1 MEKLRFP
8 TLLLGLFALTVQ
20 AETIVP
26 TEWAKT
32 FDITFSGYAGEETL
46 TDFPA
51 LVRLNTSTIANFS
64 YDDFL
69 AKDANGVPADL
80 RFTDAIGTVLDYE
93 IDTWNAEGESLVWVR
108 VPTLTKTTKISAYY
122 GRINATAQVNES
134 TVWKDYIG
142 VWHLNGNLDDATP
155 HKLNGEQKGWSA
167 TDAARLGKAYAGA
180 RKDGYGIQTPNFDS
194 VKAKD
199 AKILTLSGWFC
210 PSASGASEKDARFFC
225 RKTAYGNANGLDV
238 AYKDDKLWVRG
249 ANTGTSVGPTGTAGW
264 VYDYAMTA
272 GEWTHLT
279 VVINDMD
286 VHVFY
291 NGVEQEAIQS
301 AGFQP
306 ITANGRQLAFANYAR
321 GDTALSNFKGRA
333 YFGGTIDETRA
344 YDGALSA
351 DRATAEYA
359 TMAPDSTFASYGA
372 ADAPV
377 TDVIVVVTG
386 VAGEATQTGFTAAGT
401 VFSLGGQASV
411 AVEVEYGVDEDHLTR
426 APLATATEPGR
437 VQTAVTG
444 LLPNTT
450 YLWRVRAG
458 EVTGDFA
465 EVTTLPG
472 EATFGAV
479 TIESG
484 MIDVTASVSLTR
496 LAASEAGTLVELY
509 VSTDPENWGEAKEV
523 FPAVTTL
530 DAATFTAT
538 ASGLEL
544 GTEYAVAFKA
554 TGTYQGETYVTWTE
568 PVTVTTGSRPTIE
581 DRGAVASLVKN
592 TIDFTATL
600 GLTGGRATVLLLTGP
615 SAESLA
621 VTKTWENLAA
631 STELTE
637 SIELPAVG
645 PVCYQFVATSSYV
658 PAGATDPTELRAE
671 TAVGLAG
678 RVTWTGA
685 TDPATDAWRDLDNW
699 DVKILPTT
707 SRAYIAQLPET
718 TGDEV
723 VTRMLY
729 SSKTENVSTLGG
741 LVIGRG
747 QKTVFNHQNW
757 NGNVGV
763 HVDSVRNTGTLEI
776 RNGATKD
783 ANQIVFYDKD
793 TEGVI
798 NAEGATIR
806 VIAPTMNVRG
816 HRAVYRL
823 NAGIQNDGVISIE
836 HGDPDTTQGGNNEAF
851 SRLQVVSRSGTITN
865 NGTIRLYSQC
875 NLSVT
880 GYAHLQF
887 GDSADDNETPKDQ
900 TYTFDGE
907 GRLFLDTSGR
917 VNVGEGNVFLKPCF
931 ISNSNSRR
939 HKIVNAAR
947 HTIEG
952 AGYIQDLAFDNYGL
966 VRAFDIVRPAAEEGG
981 EAFRYPLQFRCYY
994 NSSGGQFGAR
1004 IENYPSGRMIAME
1017 TSGGLLIGN
1026 AEHRSTF
1033 FNHGLLE
1040 ARTGSKIEFRVGTTE
1055 SVAKEGGDTTD
1066 IVGLGGVIAGDGT
1079 IETHR
1084 PVVFKSA
1091 YELLSGPYPAAIV
1104 RPGNLALNEDGED
1117 DGLGA
1122 SLPGILR
1129 FTTNVTFKAGTTL
1142 EIDGG
1147 RVAGGKKVD
1156 GIEVAGGVTIEEG
1169 AKLKIMTKMPG
1180 GTFPLIKST
1189 QPIEGAFTVEL
1200 AEGASKV
1207 RLSSRVDNDTYYLD
1221 GTFSEG
1227 FAVIVR

>member
-1 MEKLRFP
+1 MANWSSVEDAKRLPPSPLFRSSALRRRRISSRR
-8 TLLLGLFALTVQ
+8 FAL
-20 AETIVP
+20 ARR
-26 TEWAKT
+26 
-32 FDITFSGYAGEETL
+32 G
-46 TDFPA
+46 
-51 LVRLNTSTIANFS
+51 
-64 YDDFL
+64 
-69 AKDANGVPADL
+69 
-80 RFTDAIGTVLDYE
+80 
-93 IDTWNAEGESLVWVR
+93 R

-122 GRINATAQVNES
+122 GKLNATAQANES
-134 TVWKDYIG
+134 TVWKDYLG
-142 VWHLNGNLDDATP
+142 VWHLNGNLNDSTP

-167 TDAARLGKAYAGA
+167 TDTAKLGKAYAGTRA
-180 RKDGYGIQTPNFDS
+180 QGNGIQTPNFDG
-194 VKAKD
+194 VKEKAEE
-199 AKILTLSGWFC
+199 ILSLSGWFC
-210 PSASGASEKDARFFC
+210 PSGTGDEENDGRLFC
-225 RKTAYGNANGLDV
+225 RKTGYKNTVGFDI
-238 AYKDDKLWVRG
+238 AYKNGNLWVRG
-249 ANTGTSVGPTGTAGW
+249 KNGGDKCTTLGPTGNAGW
-264 VYDYAMTA
+264 VFKYTMTA

-279 VVINDMD
+279 VVINNLD

-291 NGVEQEAIQS
+291 NGVEQKAIQS
-301 AGFQP
+301 TGFQP
-306 ITANGRQLAFANYAR
+306 ITANGTQLAFANYAR
-321 GDTALSNFKGRA
+321 GNTALSNFAGKA

-359 TMAPDSTFASYGA
+359 TMAPGSTFASYGA
-372 ADAPV
+372 AGAPV
-377 TDVIVVVTG
+377 TDVVVVVTG
-386 VAGEATQTGFTAAGT
+386 AASEATQTGFTAGGA
-401 VFSLGGQASV
+401 VSSLGGQASV
-411 AVEVEYGVDEDHLTR
+411 AVEIEYGVDEDHLTR
-426 APLATATEPGR
+426 APLATVTEPGQ
-437 VQTAVTG
+437 VAAAVTG

-458 EVTGDFA
+458 AVTGDFA

-472 EATFGAV
+472 EATFGEV
-479 TIESG
+479 MVSSG
-484 MIDVTASVSLTR
+484 MIDVTASVSLTG
-496 LAASEAGTLVELY
+496 LAASEDGTVVELY

-523 FPAVTTL
+523 FTAVTTL
-530 DAATFTAT
+530 EAATFTGTAT
-538 ASGLEL
+538 GLEL

-600 GLTGGRATVLLLTGP
+600 SLTGGRATVLLLTGP

-631 STELTE
+631 STELAE

-645 PVCYQFVATSSYV
+645 PVYYQFVATSSYV

-685 TDPATDAWRDLDNW
+685 ADPAMGAWRDLDNW

-718 TGDEV
+718 TGDKV

-747 QKTVFNHQNW
+747 QKAVFDHQVW
-757 NGNVGV
+757 EGNVGV

-776 RNGATKD
+776 RNGATKET
-783 ANQIVFYDKD
+783 NQIVFYDKD

-798 NAEGATIR
+798 NAEGALIR
-806 VIAPTMNVRG
+806 VITPAMNTQN
-816 HRAVYRL
+816 HRACYRL

-836 HGDPDTTQGGNNEAF
+836 HGDPDTEKGGNNKAF
-851 SRLQVVSRSGTITN
+851 SRLQIVSRSGTITN

-875 NLSVT
+875 NLNVT

-887 GDSADDNETPKDQ
+887 GDSSAVPNEQ

-917 VNVGEGNVFLKPCF
+917 VNVGAGNVFLKPCW
-931 ISNSNSRR
+931 IEPSHSSHR

-952 AGYIQDLAFDNYGL
+952 AGYIEDLAFDNYGL

-981 EAFRYPLQFRCYY
+981 EAYRYPLQFRCYY
-994 NSSGGQFGAR
+994 NQGSGQFGAR

-1017 TSGGLLIGN
+1017 TSGGLLIGH

-1055 SVAKEGGDTTD
+1055 SVAKESGDTTD

-1091 YELLSGPYPAAIV
+1091 YKLLSGPYPAAIV

-1122 SLPGILR
+1122 SLPGILH

-1147 RVAGGKKVD
+1147 RTAQGRKVD
-1156 GIEVAGGVTIEEG
+1156 GIEVAGDVTIEEG

-1189 QPIEGAFTVEL
+1189 QPITGAFTVEL

-1207 RLSSRVDNDTYYLD
+1207 YLSSRSVKTGSHEETVTDEEGMESTVTVDDYTYYLD
-1221 GTFSEG
+1221 GTFNEG
-1227 FAVIVR
+1227 FCVIVK